1 MQQAK
6 AMTPTH
12 MTQYPTR
19 RPQYQEISIRI
30 PEGVVFSLPL
40 AGPVGR
46 FLAWLLDA
54 CCILAAAKII
64 KVLVGLLGVISM
76 DLSQAF
82 SIFFYFVFTICY
94 AMILEWFWNGQTVG
108 KRIFDLR
115 VIDMR
120 GLPLQPSQVV
130 IRNLLRAVDSLPL
143 CYLLGGV
150 VSLASRYGQRLGD
163 LAANTI
169 VIKSAKVKPPRLDQ
183 LFEENRYNSLRD
195 YPHLVAR
202 LRQQVSPQEA
212 DIALQ
217 ALERRDLLLP
227 AARVD
232 LFGTMAAHFK
242 AKVTFPDDALG
253 GISDEQYVRDVVD
266 ILFRR

>member
-1 MQQAK
+1 MDDTAIV
-6 AMTPTH
+6 P
-12 MTQYPTR
+12 YPEPAGRCRELT
-19 RPQYQEISIRI
+19 IRI

-40 AGPVGR
+40 AGPMSR

-54 CCILAAAKII
+54 GCILIVSQI
-64 KVLVGLLGVISM
+64 VRTVIGVLGIVNA

-82 SIFFYFVFTICY
+82 HIIFYFALTIGY
-94 AMILEWFWNGQTVG
+94 AMVLEWFWNGQTVG
-108 KRIFDLR
+108 KRVLGLR
-115 VIDMR
+115 VMDMR
-120 GLPLQPSQVV
+120 GLRLQPSQII
-130 IRNLLRAVDSLPL
+130 IRNLLRSVDSLPL

-150 VSLASRYGQRLGD
+150 VCLASRYGQRLGD

-169 VIKSAKVKPPRLDQ
+169 VIKSTRVAPPRLDQ
-183 LFEENRYNSLRD
+183 IFEENRYNSLRN

-202 LRQQVSPQEA
+202 LRQQVDAREA

-217 ALERRDLLLP
+217 ALSRRDILLP
-227 AARVD
+227 EARVA
-232 LFGTMAAHFK
+232 LFRTIADHFK
-242 AKVTFPDDALG
+242 VKIKFPEEALS